1 MRLSKSKS
9 RFRLSFA
16 VALFAILAPAVSLR
30 AAEEPLTLERAIELA
45 VTRNE
50 RTAAAGARFEAAKAR
65 VDRARAFFFPEITA
79 TGNYTRRA
87 YETVREI
94 GGEEVTIQSR
104 DAISGT
110 AVLSGVI
117 YNARAF
123 PLYRQARLDS
133 DSSRLT
139 AEDEERIVAFEASS
153 AFIATLSAE
162 QFLRAAGRRRDFA
175 AESLADA
182 RARFDA
188 ELVSSNDVTRAELEL
203 ATAER
208 EVTIARGDVERAY
221 LQLGNL
227 LNAKVSGP
235 LALPADLLATAQS
248 LAPETSL
255 EDAIARR
262 PDLQARRY
270 AVNALR
276 AFAREP
282 RLRFIPSLNYN
293 GQYRRTNEGGLSGR
307 ESDWSLGLSL
317 SWTLFDGGDAFA
329 ENAERKALVRAAEL
343 DQQRFERAAGV
354 EIESAAVELRS
365 EQASIRQAVVATEAA
380 RKNAVETTELY
391 RQGLASALEV
401 ADANLSLFAAEVAEV
416 RARYQLT
423 LAYLDYRASKGFG
436 PLDAR

>member
-1 MRLSKSKS
+1 MKLFSLKLIIRPLYT
-9 RFRLSFA
+9 
-16 VALFAILAPAVSLR
+16 VALIAILAPAVPVR
-30 AAEEPLTLERAIELA
+30 AGDAPLTLEEAIELA

-50 RTAAAGARFEAAKAR
+50 RTAAADARFDATEAR
-65 VDRARAFFFPEITA
+65 VDRARAFFFPEVTA

-94 GGEEVTIQSR
+94 GGEQVTIQSR
-104 DAISGT
+104 DAVSGT
-110 AVLSGVI
+110 AFLNGVV

-123 PLYRQARLDS
+123 PLYRQARLQR

-139 AEDEERIVAFEASS
+139 AEDEERIVAFEATS

-162 QFLRAAGRRRDFA
+162 QFLSAAERRRDFA
-175 AESLADA
+175 SESLADA

-188 ELVSSNDVTRAELEL
+188 ELVSSNDVTRAVLEL

-208 EVTIARGDVERAY
+208 EVTIARGQVESAL

-227 LNAKVSGP
+227 LNADVTGP
-235 LALPADLLATAQS
+235 LAMPANLLEVAQT
-248 LAPETSL
+248 LAPETSID
-255 EDAIARR
+255 DAIARR
-262 PDLQARRY
+262 PDLQASRLE
-270 AVNALR
+270 VDALR

-282 RLRFIPSLNYN
+282 LLRFIPSLNYT

-307 ESDWSLGLSL
+307 ESDWNLGLAL

-343 DQQRFERAAGV
+343 DQQRIERAAGV
-354 EIESAAVELRS
+354 EIRSAAVDLRS

-380 RKNAVETTELY
+380 RKNAAETTELY

-423 LAYLDYRASKGFG
+423 LAYLDYRAAKGFG
-436 PLDAR
+436 PLDGR